1 MKEVIKKVID
11 FYKEN
16 VGTRWL
22 IKDIIVSVLLLTIP
36 TAATVVGLVL
46 RLTWLIIVGAVLY
59 FISASLLIMSVI
71 LCLYFAIE
79 VGKEMDD
86 ILYGDDADEEDKDDE
101 ETKIVFHVGDR
112 VRAIRQHPLTPLYT
126 KGMEGFVEEFDPDLY
141 CIKVSFID
149 PLFGR
154 LAAIWVCGDDF
165 KLSDYKEDT

>member
-36 TAATVVGLVL
+36 AAATVVGLVL
-46 RLTWLIIVGAVLY
+46 HLTWLIIVGAVLY
-59 FISASLLIMSVI
+59 FISTSLLIMSVI

-86 ILYGDDADEEDKDDE
+86 ILYGDDADEEDAT
-101 ETKIVFHVGDR
+101 ETKTVFHVGDR
-112 VRAIRQHPLTPLYT
+112 VRAIQDHPFY
-126 KGMEGFVEEFDPDLY
+126 KRGMEGFVENIDNVSFTGIQ
-141 CIKVSFID
+141 CIKVSLID
-149 PLFGR
+149 PLLGR
-154 LAAIWVCGDDF
+154 LSGIWTNGNDF
-165 KLSDYKEDT
+165 ELSDYKEDA